1 MDAIANVLTA
11 GHDIINLDENGGI
24 ATSVGPQR
32 YETMDTETFEALAQT
47 VDMLLSTDATQS
59 NDETKEQALDVAN
72 ILIDDGVSRLAG
84 SMQTGVPGEN

>member
-1 MDAIANVLTA
+1 
-11 GHDIINLDENGGI
+11 
-24 ATSVGPQR
+24 
-32 YETMDTETFEALAQT
+32 
-47 VDMLLSTDATQS
+47 MLISTDATQS